1 MPPEQPICHISAEIV
16 SQIAKEFD
24 IENFATEEKMM
35 LDNFTTDS
43 TNNPTIAD
51 PVLIDSSGPVTAAME
66 IEIQKESVKCKYIN
80 NLTLC
85 YYYVILRFEFILCN
99 N

>member
-1 MPPEQPICHISAEIV
+1 MPPEQPVCHISAEIV

-24 IENFATEEKMM
+24 IESFAAEEKMM

-51 PVLIDSSGPVTAAME
+51 PVLIDSSGPVTSAMD
-66 IEIQKESVKCKYIN
+66 IDIQKESVRCKYIN

-85 YYYVILRFEFILCN
+85 YFTLI
-99 N
+99 